1 VLEVEADLTA
11 RLAARGSHRGAEALL
26 RPHRLAGLERLD
38 VGQAATAEALAGQRP
53 LVVVEGAAGA
63 GKTTVLAATHHLLT
77 RQGRG
82 RWW

>member
-1 VLEVEADLTA
+1 
-11 RLAARGSHRGAEALL
+11 
-26 RPHRLAGLERLD
+26 LAGLERLD